1 MCLFASCN
9 EIISYDSN
17 TKKYTIVLDG
27 IAREEEEIKINYI
40 SQLYTKDTNE
50 LFYKIV
56 KWVYSDENNF
66 KLRQKLLMDRLTIEI
81 SCSANT
87 SNDIDKILLA

>member
-1 MCLFASCN
+1 M
-9 EIISYDSN
+9 
-17 TKKYTIVLDG
+17 DG

>member
-1 MCLFASCN
+1 MFASCN